1 MRKSLYLSL
10 LILVTFSV
18 AVFAV
23 ENIKPVK
30 RLAPTRKAPVKIAPT
45 ATDQK
50 TIKPIVPVKQVA
62 PIQMKK
68 ITPPDP
74 SKFQILRS
82 GTVNP
87 APKPFRMTACTLPD
101 GNVFFGWEGFAQ
113 QADKSY
119 AGRAAIGGKYNPT
132 NFTRIG
138 VEMIY
143 SYTRDSYFLS
153 SNSAMAF
160 GNGNVL
166 AAFNDRQGEL
176 KSTGKGTLVI
186 LKPDMRIKAGP
197 IIFCQTKVRD
207 IALAALPGGNAILIA
222 YCDEEATTGKGK
234 FVIVDSNGQII
245 VQPTAFTYKHD
256 LSMFSAGTTAEGVVM
271 IAFYGHEEDG
281 PLTGSKNILI
291 DSYGNTVR
299 PLKSFWNC
307 EKIPNFQIC
316 PLTNGTV
323 LVAGNW
329 QGKATCLV
337 VDDNNTRQK
346 VHGLKQF
353 YNGKVTNIRLTRL
366 DNDQVFI
373 SFHPAEQDKVMC
385 AMVDATG
392 AVLKDPMLLP
402 MCSEYKI
409 QNNLETIAQTR
420 LNDNSVLVF
429 AHGYKAVGNDATVSA
444 WYVMR

>member
-1 MRKSLYLSL
+1 MKKTFYFSS
-10 LILVTFSV
+10 LILITFSFVTF
-18 AVFAV
+18 AA
-23 ENIKPVK
+23 EKTTPAK
-30 RLAPTRKAPVKIAPT
+30 RLAPVRKAPTKVAPA
-45 ATDQK
+45 ATEKK
-50 TIKPIVPVKQVA
+50 TIKPIIPVKQTA

-74 SKFQILRS
+74 TKFQILRS
-82 GTVNP
+82 GNVDP

-101 GNVFFGWEGFAQ
+101 GNVFLGWEGFAQ
-113 QADKSY
+113 QTDKSY
-119 AGRAAIGGKYNPT
+119 AGRAAIGGKYNPA
-132 NFTRIG
+132 NFSRIG

-143 SYTRDSYFLS
+143 SYTRDSYFLG

-160 GNGNVL
+160 GNGSVL
-166 AAFNDRQGEL
+166 TAFNDRQGEL

-197 IIFCQTKVRD
+197 IIFCQTRVRD

-234 FVIVDSNGQII
+234 FVIVNSDGEII
-245 VQPTAFTYKHD
+245 VGPTAFTNKHD
-256 LSMFSAGTTAEGVVM
+256 LSMFSAGTTADGVVM
-271 IAFYGHEEDG
+271 IAFYGHEQDG

-299 PLKSFWNC
+299 PLMSFWNC
-307 EKIPNFQIC
+307 EKIPDFQIC

-329 QGKATCLV
+329 AGKATCLV

-346 VHGLKQF
+346 IHDLKQF

-366 DNDQVFI
+366 NDDRVFI

-385 AMVDATG
+385 AIVDATG
-392 AVLKDPMLLP
+392 AVVKKPMLLP

-420 LNDNSVLVF
+420 LQDDSVLVF
-429 AHGYKAVGNDATVSA
+429 AHGYKAVGNDAAVSA